1 MKDYTILVIDDEQTQ
16 REVLTGY
23 LKKKG
28 YRLLSAESGEEG
40 ISLIKQNAVDIV
52 LSDFKMP
59 DKTGI
64 EVLKDVKQINPGIS
78 FVIITAYSTVE
89 DAVKAMRL
97 GAYDYI
103 SKPVDLDELDLMIEK
118 ILETRNLKSEIKNLK
133 SQLQERHRITSI
145 ISHSQKMEEVLSI
158 ASRAAESN
166 TSILITGENGT
177 GKEVLAKAIHY
188 ISQRKDGPFVAVN
201 IPALS
206 ENLLESELFGH
217 EKGSFTGAD
226 RMRKGRFEISEGG
239 TIFLDEIGDIPPA
252 MQVKLLRVLQEREI
266 ERVGGTDKIPVD
278 VRIISATNRSLE
290 QKIKEGTFREDL
302 YYRLNI
308 VTIGIPP
315 LRERKDD
322 IVPLTELFV
331 KKYSEQNNKSGME
344 ISKESVDYLLKYN
357 FPGNVRELENIIE
370 RAVVLSRGNLITVAD
385 LPMNVRGFKEEIAG
399 GSTQGDT
406 LNEKTEAL
414 EKEMIYD
421 ALTKMN
427 GNQTKAG
434 KLLGITERNLR
445 YKMKKYGIKFLK

>member
-1 MKDYTILVIDDEQTQ
+1 MKDYNILIIDDEQTQ
-16 REVLTGY
+16 REILTGY

-28 YRLLSAESGEEG
+28 YHVLSAESGGSG
-40 ISLIKQNAVDIV
+40 IQLVKQNTVDIV

-59 DKTGI
+59 DRTGL
-64 EVLKDVKQINPGIS
+64 EVLEEVKKINPEIS

-89 DAVKAMRL
+89 TAVKAMRM

-118 ILETRNLKSEIKNLK
+118 IIENRILKSEIKNLK
-133 SQLQERHRITSI
+133 SQLMDKHKITSI
-145 ISHSQKMEEVLSI
+145 ISHSPKMEEVLSV

-166 TSILITGENGT
+166 ASILITGENGT

-226 RMRKGRFEISEGG
+226 RMRKGRFEIAAGG
-239 TIFLDEIGDIPPA
+239 TIFLDEIGDIPPS
-252 MQVKLLRVLQEREI
+252 MQVKLLRVLQEREV
-266 ERVGGTDKIPVD
+266 ERVGGTEKISVN
-278 VRIISATNRSLE
+278 VRVISATNRSLE
-290 QKIKEGTFREDL
+290 RKIKEGTFREDL
-302 YYRLNI
+302 FYRLNI
-308 VTIGIPP
+308 VTICIPP
-315 LRERKDD
+315 LRERKED
-322 IVPLTELFV
+322 IVPLIEFFIT
-331 KKYSEQNNKSGME
+331 KYSDQNNKAGME
-344 ISKESVDYLLKYN
+344 ISKEAVDSLLKYN

-370 RAVVLSRGNLITVAD
+370 RAVVLSRSSLITLND
-385 LPMNVRGFKEEIAG
+385 LPMNVKGFREET
-399 GSTQGDT
+399 SSQPSQDET
-406 LNEKTEAL
+406 LNDKIEAIEKT
-414 EKEMIYD
+414 MIYD
-421 ALTKMN
+421 ALAKMN
-427 GNQTKAG
+427 GNQTQAG

>member
-1 MKDYTILVIDDEQTQ
+1 MKDYNILIIDDEQTQ

-28 YRLLSAESGEEG
+28 YHILSADSGEEG
-40 ISLIKQNAVDIV
+40 IRLVKQSAVDIV

-59 DKTGI
+59 DKTGL
-64 EVLKDVKQINPGIS
+64 EVLEQVKKINPEIS

-89 DAVKAMRL
+89 MAVKAMRM

-103 SKPVDLDELDLMIEK
+103 SKPVDLDELDLLIEK
-118 ILETRNLKSEIKNLK
+118 IIENRTLKSEIRNLK
-133 SQLQERHRITSI
+133 SQLQEKHKITSI
-145 ISHSQKMEEVLSI
+145 ISQSPRMDEVLSI

-166 TSILITGENGT
+166 ASILITGENGT
-177 GKEVLAKAIHY
+177 GKEVLAKAVHY
-188 ISQRKDGPFVAVN
+188 ISPRKDEPFTAVN

-226 RMRKGRFEISEGG
+226 RMRKGRFEIASGG
-239 TIFLDEIGDIPPA
+239 TIFLDEIGDIPPS

-266 ERVGGTDKIPVD
+266 ERVGGTEKIPVD

-302 YYRLNI
+302 FYRLNI

-315 LRERKDD
+315 LRERRED
-322 IVPLTELFV
+322 ILPLVESFIR
-331 KKYSEQNNKSGME
+331 KFGGQNNKTGME
-344 ISKESVDYLLKYN
+344 ISKEAVDSLLKYN

-370 RAVVLSRGNLITVAD
+370 RSVVLSRSSLITLND
-385 LPMNVRGFKEEIAG
+385 LPMNVRGFKEETSAG
-399 GSTQGDT
+399 GVQTEI
-406 LNEKTEAL
+406 LNDKIEAL
-414 EKEMIYD
+414 EKSMIYD
-421 ALTKMN
+421 ALAKMN
-427 GNQTKAG
+427 GNQTRAG

-445 YKMKKYGIKFLK
+445 YKMKKYDIRFEK